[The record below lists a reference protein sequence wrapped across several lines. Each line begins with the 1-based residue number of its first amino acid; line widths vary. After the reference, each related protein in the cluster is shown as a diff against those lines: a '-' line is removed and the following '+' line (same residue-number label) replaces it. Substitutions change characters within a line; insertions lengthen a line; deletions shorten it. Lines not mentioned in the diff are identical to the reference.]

1 VTRKK
6 SFALA
11 GSVVVA
17 IAIGLID
24 LITGSEVSVALFY
37 LVPIALATWYVG
49 PRAGLLSCLFVI
61 AVRVADNWIEGH
73 HFSHPVTPYWNTGI
87 ELGFF
92 LVATSLLTRL
102 HAALA
107 REACLARTDPLTG
120 SFNRRAF
127 WELATRELARAQ
139 RTGQPV
145 SLAYLDVDDFKRV
158 NDQAGHATGDLVLA
172 QIATTLRN
180 NLRAIDV
187 VARIGGD
194 EFLVLFPDTNTDAAR
209 TIVTK
214 LTCVLRD
221 ETFQVGWPITV
232 SIGAVTMALATVT
245 IDQLIGE
252 ADALAYAAKRDG
264 KHRLRPRLP
273 AAGAATTCPQA
284 P

>member
-1 VTRKK
+1 MSTSRVRMARCAAAMSWSSRRLPMACSPWSRASPPTTVSWSRVASCSTTRSSFTTSDAVTRKK

-102 HAALA
+102 HAAL
-107 REACLARTDPLTG
+107 
-120 SFNRRAF
+120 
-127 WELATRELARAQ
+127 
-139 RTGQPV
+139 
-145 SLAYLDVDDFKRV
+145 
-158 NDQAGHATGDLVLA
+158 
-172 QIATTLRN
+172 
-180 NLRAIDV
+180 
-187 VARIGGD
+187 
-194 EFLVLFPDTNTDAAR
+194 
-209 TIVTK
+209 
-214 LTCVLRD
+214 
-221 ETFQVGWPITV
+221 
-232 SIGAVTMALATVT
+232 
-245 IDQLIGE
+245 
-252 ADALAYAAKRDG
+252 
-264 KHRLRPRLP
+264 
-273 AAGAATTCPQA
+273 
-284 P
+284 